1 MEPEKTSTPEE
12 RTSEEAK
19 LETAT
24 LEETQAKEEREF
36 DSALYRLVA
45 ITGLISFYGPI
56 IFPFLVFPL
65 SAAVYSVGLE
75 LLARDLFLLLFFAI
89 PISAIVGLFFCL
101 LLWVAPTTKS
111 DLKVGIVFSALA
123 DVFGLGVS
131 ALAPYILIALS
142 PFGD

>member
-1 MEPEKTSTPEE
+1 MEPEKTS
-12 RTSEEAK
+12 TSEEAK

-24 LEETQAKEEREF
+24 LEETQAKGEQEF
-36 DSALYRLVA
+36 DSTLYRLVA

-56 IFPFLVFPL
+56 LFPFLAPPL
-65 SAAVYSVGLE
+65 TLAAYSVGLE
-75 LLARDLFLLLFFAI
+75 LLARDLYLLFFAI
-89 PISAIVGLFFCL
+89 PISAIVGLFSCL
-101 LLWVAPTTKS
+101 LLWVAPTTKA
-111 DLKVGIVFSALA
+111 DLKTGIVFSALA

>member
-1 MEPEKTSTPEE
+1 MTETEKTS
-12 RTSEEAK
+12 TSEEAK
-19 LETAT
+19 R
-24 LEETQAKEEREF
+24 EETQAKEEREF
-36 DSALYRLVA
+36 DSSLYRLVA

-56 IFPFLVFPL
+56 LFPFLVFPL

-89 PISAIVGLFFCL
+89 PISAIVGLFSCL

>member
-1 MEPEKTSTPEE
+1 MEPEKTS
-12 RTSEEAK
+12 TSEEAK

-24 LEETQAKEEREF
+24 LEETQAKGEQEF
-36 DSALYRLVA
+36 DSTLYRLVA

-56 IFPFLVFPL
+56 LFPFLAPPL
-65 SAAVYSVGLE
+65 ALAAYSVGLE
-75 LLARDLFLLLFFAI
+75 LLARDLYLLFFAI
-89 PISAIVGLFFCL
+89 PISAIVGLFSCL
-101 LLWVAPTTKS
+101 LLWVAPTTKA
-111 DLKVGIVFSALA
+111 DLKIGIVFSALA

>member
-1 MEPEKTSTPEE
+1 MTETEKTS
-12 RTSEEAK
+12 TSEEAK
-19 LETAT
+19 R
-24 LEETQAKEEREF
+24 EETQAKEEREF
-36 DSALYRLVA
+36 DSSLYRLVA

-56 IFPFLVFPL
+56 LFPFLVFPL

-89 PISAIVGLFFCL
+89 PISAIVGLFSCL

-142 PFGD
+142 PFGN

>member
-1 MEPEKTSTPEE
+1 MTEPEKEP
-12 RTSEEAK
+12 TSEDVD
-19 LETAT
+19 LEKETLEEAT
-24 LEETQAKEEREF
+24 LEETRAQGEQEF
-36 DSALYRLVA
+36 DSTLYRLVA

-56 IFPFLVFPL
+56 LYVFFVIPL
-65 SAAVYSVGLE
+65 SLGLGNAE
-75 LLARDLFLLLFFAI
+75 LFARVLFLLFFAI
-89 PISAIVGLFFCL
+89 PISAIVGLFSCL

>member
-1 MEPEKTSTPEE
+1 MTETEKTST
-12 RTSEEAK
+12 SEEA
-19 LETAT
+19 TP
-24 LEETQAKEEREF
+24 EETQAKEEREF

-75 LLARDLFLLLFFAI
+75 LLAHDLFLLLFFAI
-89 PISAIVGLFFCL
+89 PISAIVGLFSCL

>member
-1 MEPEKTSTPEE
+1 MTEPEKTPTQEE
-12 RTSEEAK
+12 QTSEEAK
-19 LETAT
+19 RETAT
-24 LEETQAKEEREF
+24 LEEMRAKDEREF
-36 DSALYRLVA
+36 DSSLYRLVA

-56 IFPFLVFPL
+56 IYVFFVLPL
-65 SAAVYSVGLE
+65 FFGLG
-75 LLARDLFLLLFFAI
+75 ADGLFADILLLLFFAI
-89 PISAIVGLFFCL
+89 PLSAIVGLFSCL
-101 LLWVAPTTKS
+101 QLWGAPTTKA